1 MSKSNSKE
9 SFNLAGRGVLSGL
22 LSNQQP
28 SRVRNKDAAAEWISV
43 DQIVRSPF
51 QPRQFFAQES
61 IDSLAK
67 AFEQHG
73 FRGAIN
79 VRSKDD
85 GTYELVAGE
94 RRWRAAQQAQL
105 KQVRCIVDAYTDEE
119 ALEFALMENLQ
130 REDLSKLE
138 ETEGIL
144 NFIEIKLGIAR
155 EEAIGIIR
163 TEGHSDKTAR
173 SDVAPSKELK
183 QIEELLSLFDIGL
196 QTFRTKNLRTLSLP
210 EDLKAAHLE
219 ENLSYSSALELS
231 KVKGTSER
239 QALLEKALQEN
250 MSFRTIKDHVKRTV
264 KGDSQSDGK
273 NDALVK
279 RFDGIARRVKSQRSA
294 IKTGK
299 AKRIQKLLSE
309 LESLLSED

>member
-1 MSKSNSKE
+1 MRS
-9 SFNLAGRGVLSGL
+9 
-22 LSNQQP
+22 
-28 SRVRNKDAAAEWISV
+28 
-43 DQIVRSPF
+43 QI
-51 QPRQFFAQES
+51 ALQE
-61 IDSLAK
+61 
-67 AFEQHG
+67 
-73 FRGAIN
+73 
-79 VRSKDD
+79 
-85 GTYELVAGE
+85 
-94 RRWRAAQQAQL
+94 
-105 KQVRCIVDAYTDEE
+105 
-119 ALEFALMENLQ
+119 
-130 REDLSKLE
+130 KLR
-138 ETEGIL
+138 TVQ
-144 NFIEIKLGIAR
+144 FIEIKLGIAR